1 MSEDILSVLTG
12 RDTGE
17 DLLMASSWQ
26 RPEILL
32 NILQRRDQPLQQK
45 KIMWFYMSI
54 VWRLRNPVVHWCS
67 LFIILLAILLA
78 VKVRD

>member
-45 KIMWFYMSI
+45 KKLCGST
-54 VWRLRNPVVHWCS
+54 CQ
-67 LFIILLAILLA
+67 
-78 VKVRD
+78 